1 MIGWGVTQQAFVEW
15 FSVVR
20 NEGQDIVSLQNIKHK
35 KHESTKDYYNKF
47 LWLCVMMPQPL
58 DDVYLW
64 ETFQKGLHL
73 KLKMKIL
80 KNC

>member
-1 MIGWGVTQQAFVEW
+1 
-15 FSVVR
+15 VVR

-58 DDVYLW
+58 DDVYL
-64 ETFQKGLHL
+64 
-73 KLKMKIL
+73 
-80 KNC
+80 